1 MVRKD
6 NITMSRREIQRVG
19 VIQQVIQK
27 RIYQREAGEML
38 GVSERQIRRMVQ
50 KVRKKGIQGIVHRL
64 RGAPSNHQI
73 ASKVHEKV
81 VRLYQE
87 CYTDFGPTLA
97 SEKLQERQKI
107 KVHPET
113 LRLWLGKA
121 RIPYPQRQGRKHR
134 RWRERKAYCGQMVQM
149 DGSHHDW
156 LEGRGPWMV
165 LMGYI
170 DDATN
175 RVYGRFYRYEGTL
188 PAMDSF
194 RRYIMQYGIPQSL
207 YVDNHDTYK
216 STQKLSMEEELAG
229 KEKSQSQF
237 ERALGE
243 IPVQLIHASSPQA
256 KGRIERLFGTLQDRL
271 VKELRLQG
279 ITTLEQANR
288 FLETY
293 WPRYNQRFTCVP
305 EKALDLHRRLPKEVH
320 LDSILSI
327 KTQRKL
333 RNDFTLAYRNQRYQ
347 ILLPLRAK
355 TLTVQ
360 EWLDGSIHLFH
371 HHQEISYQ
379 LLAGKPVPRI
389 SLSLPKIRFRPII
402 KPADNHPW
410 KKQELSTCPH

>member
-1 MVRKD
+1 M
-6 NITMSRREIQRVG
+6 E
-19 VIQQVIQK
+19 K
-27 RIYQREAGEML
+27 RIIQREAGEML

-50 KVRKKGIQGIVHRL
+50 KVRQKGIQGMVHGL
-64 RGAPSNHQI
+64 RGQPSNHQI
-73 ASKVHEKV
+73 AWKVHEKV

-87 CYTDFGPTLA
+87 CYADFGPTLA
-97 SEKLQERQKI
+97 CEKPGERQKI
-107 KVHPET
+107 QVHPET

-134 RWRERKAYCGQMVQM
+134 RWRERKSYCGQMVQM

-156 LEGRGPWMV
+156 LEGRGPQMV

-175 RVYGRFYRYEGTL
+175 RVYGRFYGYEGTF

-194 RRYIMQYGIPQSL
+194 RRYITQYGIPHSL

-216 STQKLSMEEELAG
+216 STQKLTVEEELAG

-256 KGRIERLFGTLQDRL
+256 KGRIERSFGTHQDRL

-279 ITTLEQANR
+279 ITTLKQANL

-305 EKALDLHRRLPKEVH
+305 GKALDLHRPVPQELP
-320 LDSILSI
+320 LDSILCI

-347 ILLPLRAK
+347 ILAPLPAK
-355 TLTVQ
+355 SLSVQ

-371 HHQEISYQ
+371 HHQEIAYQ
-379 LLAGKPVPRI
+379 ILEVLPEKSI
-389 SLSLPKIRFRPII
+389 SPAPPKIRFRLIP
-402 KPADNHPW
+402 KPAATHPW
-410 KKQELSTCPH
+410 KRELSTCPH